1 MRFKIIG
8 AGKGPLHLFYAQR
21 WELDAKIERE
31 ESITEDIGMSI
42 PIIAIAK

>member
-8 AGKGPLHLFYAQR
+8 AGKGSLHLYHAQR
-21 WELDAKIERE
+21 WELDAKIERN

-42 PIIAIAK
+42 PIQAIKK